1 MFRARPQTISA
12 LFAVA
17 CWLMGTVAF
26 GDQPPAQ
33 PPAKNAAGTQ
43 QQPAKQ
49 APAAPGK
56 QEMAP
61 AKTGTAPARAPG
73 ETKERL
79 ITYTYDGVKIEG
91 VFYPPLDDKG
101 RKTPVIMLLHA
112 VGPRALNASHKDFD
126 KLPEKLQKLGFAV
139 VTFDFRGYGDSKA
152 LNMSEFLRYNQ
163 VRNKKN
169 PERLEAKDYTSA
181 TDLLSLVNDLVA
193 VKTWINKKNNSGDCN
208 SNLVGV
214 VAVEQSAVVATA
226 WIANEL
232 TDANRSKDKKTA
244 SNVFIPGVGTV
255 QNVPANPAAGSSFG
269 TGTSGTNPGLSRM
282 EGDDI
287 ACLVAVSSSNRLNE
301 AIPMQIIENWLVLL
315 RDKHVAT
322 VGLYGGNDH
331 EASSFWNK
339 ASAWIKPPRDAARYK
354 NSGVKQI
361 KNTSLVGTKL
371 LLNDT
376 LDVAKWLEDYLNEA
390 VKKAG
395 EAKIWT
401 EQPGTELPSQVDIS
415 RLLR

>member
-1 MFRARPQTISA
+1 MFRARPHRLVA
-12 LFAVA
+12 LCSVVVVCF
-17 CWLMGTVAF
+17 LIETVVF
-26 GDQPPAQ
+26 GGQQPPGKTTAAPQ
-33 PPAKNAAGTQ
+33 PPSKQAAA
-43 QQPAKQ
+43 PAKQ
-49 APAAPGK
+49 MAPDK
-56 QEMAP
+56 TAP
-61 AKTGTAPARAPG
+61 AKSTG
-73 ETKERL
+73 EKERL

-112 VGPRALNASHKDFD
+112 VGPKALNASHKDFD
-126 KLPEKLQKLGFAV
+126 KLPERLQKSGYAV
-139 VTFDFRGYGDSKA
+139 VTFDFRGYGDSKTVNA
-152 LNMSEFLRYNQ
+152 SEFLRYN
-163 VRNKKN
+163 VPRNKKSQD
-169 PERLEAKDYTSA
+169 RIEAKDYLTA

-193 VKTWINKKNNSGDCN
+193 IKTWLNKKNNSGDCN

-232 TDANRSKDKKTA
+232 TDPNRSKDKKTA
-244 SNVFIPGVGTV
+244 SNLFIPGLGTV
-255 QNVPANPAAGSSFG
+255 QNVPTNPTGGSSFG
-269 TGTSGTNPGLSRM
+269 TGTSGTNPGLARM
-282 EGDDI
+282 EGDDT

-301 AIPMQIIENWLVLL
+301 NIPLQIIENWLVVL

-322 VGLYGGNDH
+322 VGVYGANDH
-331 EASSFWNK
+331 EPSSFWNK
-339 ASAWIKPPRDAARYK
+339 ANAWIKPSRDAARYK
-354 NSGVKQI
+354 NSGIKPI
-361 KNTSLVGTKL
+361 KNTNLVGTKL
-371 LLNDT
+371 LLNET

-401 EQPGTELPSQVDIS
+401 EQSGTELPLPVDIS